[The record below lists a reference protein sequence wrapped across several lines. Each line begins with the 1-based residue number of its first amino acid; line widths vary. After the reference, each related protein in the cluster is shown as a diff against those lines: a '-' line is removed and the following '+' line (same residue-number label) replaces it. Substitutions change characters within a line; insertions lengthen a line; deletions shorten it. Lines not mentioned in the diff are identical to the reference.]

1 MEGANRFAG
10 KVGVVTGA
18 AGDLGRAVA
27 ERLVTEG
34 ADVTLLDIDARRLEK
49 VADTLGD
56 RAGRVHT
63 RAVDV
68 TDEEAVAAALSD
80 VAGRSGGRLDFY
92 FNNAGIEGPVRPLTE
107 VDLSDFARVLQVNVV
122 GVFLGLKHALPLM
135 AKGGVIVNSGSTASL
150 RGAPNLAPY
159 VASKHAVLGL
169 TRSAALEAAE
179 RGVRICAICPGPLE
193 GRMMRELDTGRARL
207 GQARPP
213 AVGLTTRY
221 GQVSEVAAA
230 VAFLLSDEAS
240 FVNGTG
246 FIVDGGRLA

>member
-1 MEGANRFAG
+1 M
-10 KVGVVTGA
+10 
-18 AGDLGRAVA
+18 
-27 ERLVTEG
+27 
-34 ADVTLLDIDARRLEK
+34 TLLDIDARRLEE
-49 VADTLGD
+49 VADALGTGT
-56 RAGRVHT
+56 REVHA
-63 RAVDV
+63 RAVDM
-68 TDEEAVAAALSD
+68 TDEDAVAAALSE
-80 VAGRSGGRLDFY
+80 AAARSGGRLDCF

-107 VDLSDFARVLQVNVV
+107 IDLSDLTWVLQVNVV

-135 AKGGVIVNSGSTASL
+135 REGGVIVNAGSTASL
-150 RGAPNLAPY
+150 RGAPNVAPY

-179 RGVRICAICPGPLE
+179 RGVRVCAICPGPLE
-193 GRMMRELDTGRARL
+193 GRMMRELDTGRGRL
-207 GQARPP
+207 GQSRPP

-221 GQVSEVAAA
+221 GQVGEAAAA